1 MQFDPEKIKAEAVY
15 KLLIG
20 CVVPRPIAWVS
31 TVDADGVKNVA
42 PFSFFTT
49 STYATTSMTPPPGGS
64 TCTGSARSDVSR
76 ATSTRISTRSSR

>member
-1 MQFDPEKIKAEAVY
+1 MELDPEKVKTEAVY

-42 PFSFFTT
+42 PFSFFTAFT
-49 STYATTSMTPPPGGS
+49 CATTSTTPSPGGL
-64 TCTGSARSDVSR
+64 TCTGSAPSGVSR